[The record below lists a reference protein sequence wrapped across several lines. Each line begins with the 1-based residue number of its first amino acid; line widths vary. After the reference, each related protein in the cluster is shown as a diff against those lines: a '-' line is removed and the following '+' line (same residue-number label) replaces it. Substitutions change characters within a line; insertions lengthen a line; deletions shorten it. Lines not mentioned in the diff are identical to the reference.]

1 MTGVSLEGLCRLASP
16 GCCLASAAPRRRF
29 SREPAHC
36 HFSHLIVTRPE
47 PPHPRVTHAR
57 LDQRPTSERDMNGI
71 VAFLRKLGVNRA
83 VFYSLLTRGAQ
94 SANALVTIGFV
105 GRFLT
110 PVGQGYYYTILSFVA
125 FVLLGEFG
133 LNYAV
138 MQSASH
144 ESAALTGG
152 ENAAAVNTRTRHRLR
167 LLLSGADRV
176 NACTTTLAVLIV
188 AGIGTHL
195 LGAARGVDVADETAW
210 AGPWTL
216 AILAVAANQLLAPR
230 VALLEGVGE
239 VTAVW
244 QFRLRQEFLIAAV
257 LWGALASGLGLWS
270 VGLAYATRFVNVSF
284 WLRSHRAARLVR
296 ELGRPSAEDR
306 PRSTYWRT
314 EVWPFQWRIGLS
326 GLAGYMIFQ
335 LFTPIMFALHGARVA
350 GQFGMTLT
358 ITNGLLIAMTAW
370 LNSQAPLYG
379 RLIAQRAYDEL
390 NSQFARA
397 VRSSFAV
404 VAAVSLVLVSLV
416 ALLESRAHPMSERV
430 LPTVPFALL
439 TASTVL
445 NHLIF
450 ALAVYLRA
458 HRKEPLLI
466 ISLCGAIATPLTLY
480 VTARFATVTWV
491 AGSYLA
497 LTLLGGLVTLS
508 IFVSRS
514 RAWHARELVVG
525 STDGA

>member
-1 MTGVSLEGLCRLASP
+1 MATLVGTVLPGACSAEAEILARTCALPFQPSHHPP
-16 GCCLASAAPRRRF
+16 GTAAPA
-29 SREPAHC
+29 SD
-36 HFSHLIVTRPE
+36 
-47 PPHPRVTHAR
+47 PRR

-144 ESAALTGG
+144 ESAALTGA
-152 ENAAAVNTRTRHRLR
+152 ENAAAADTRTRHRLR

-176 NACTTTLAVLIV
+176 NAWTTTLAVLIV

-210 AGPWTL
+210 AGPWAL

-270 VGLAYATRFVNVSF
+270 VGLAYTTRFVNVSF

-296 ELGRPSAEDR
+296 ELGRLSAEDR

-404 VAAVSLVLVSLV
+404 VTAVSLVLVSLV

-458 HRKEPLLI
+458 HRREPLLV

-514 RAWHARELVVG
+514 RAWHGRELVVG

>member
-1 MTGVSLEGLCRLASP
+1 
-16 GCCLASAAPRRRF
+16 
-29 SREPAHC
+29 
-36 HFSHLIVTRPE
+36 
-47 PPHPRVTHAR
+47 
-57 LDQRPTSERDMNGI
+57 MNGI
-71 VAFLRKLGVNRA
+71 VALLRRLGVNRPA
-83 VFYSLLTRGAQ
+83 FYSLLTRGAQ
-94 SANALVTIGFV
+94 SATALVTIGFV
-105 GRFLT
+105 GHFLT

-152 ENAAAVNTRTRHRLR
+152 ENAAAVNTRTRRRLR
-167 LLLSGADRV
+167 MLLSGADRF

-188 AGIGTHL
+188 AGIGTHM
-195 LGAARGVDVADETAW
+195 LGAARGVDVADETTW

-216 AILAVAANQLLAPR
+216 AILGVAANQLLAPR

-270 VGLAYATRFVNVSF
+270 VGLAYTTRFVYLSL
-284 WLRSHRAARLVR
+284 WLRSHRATRLLR
-296 ELGRPSAEDR
+296 ELGRMSAEDR
-306 PRSTYWRT
+306 PWSTYWRT

-326 GLAGYMIFQ
+326 VLAGYMIFQ
-335 LFTPIMFALHGARVA
+335 LFTPIMFALRGARVA

-358 ITNGLLIAMTAW
+358 ITNGLLIATTAW

-379 RLIAQRAYDEL
+379 RLIAQRAYGEL

-404 VAAVSLVLVSLV
+404 VVVASLVLVSLV

-439 TASTVL
+439 TASTVV

-458 HRKEPLLI
+458 HRKEPLLV
-466 ISLCGAIATPLTLY
+466 ISVCGAIATALTLY
-480 VTARFATVTWV
+480 VTARFANVTWV

-497 LTLLGGLVTLS
+497 LTVLGGLVTLS
-508 IFVSRS
+508 IFLSRS
-514 RAWHARELVVG
+514 RAWHAREYVG
-525 STDGA
+525 ASTDGA